1 MFPLARPRTAFAA
14 SLAFVVLAL
23 GAPLAAAQTDSLG
36 AAPTPEADRR
46 AETDSES
53 PDSLTAAP
61 MPEAVRR
68 AETDSLLVLI
78 PLRSIEEIRRELTA
92 ANTRRSEAETRTAR
106 ARVLQGRAR
115 TELDVNRAHL
125 DVIASRLKLAKQE
138 KDAARRTELEQQRKF
153 AQLERNLLERR
164 ETLRQQEIDLASA
177 DRDLAE
183 ATAKARD
190 AELAL
195 SLKRDQHAET
205 ASRPGSNTV
214 DLQTLER
221 ELQALER
228 RALGAQIDEATQR
241 QSFGRRE
248 VDLAKAR
255 LSVFEAQFKVLES
268 GAAGR

>member
-1 MFPLARPRTAFAA
+1 MFPLDRPRTSLGA
-14 SLAFVVLAL
+14 SLALVVLAVC
-23 GAPLAAAQTDSLG
+23 ATTAAAQSERADSLDTAPIPQMEPVDSVA
-36 AAPTPEADRR
+36 AAPVPE
-46 AETDSES
+46 TI
-53 PDSLTAAP
+53 
-61 MPEAVRR
+61 RR

-78 PLRSIEEIRRELTA
+78 PLRSNGEIRRELEA
-92 ANTRRSEAETRTAR
+92 ANARRSEAETRTAR
-106 ARVLQGRAR
+106 ARVLQARAQ
-115 TELDVNRAHL
+115 TELDANRAIL
-125 DVIASRLKLAKQE
+125 DAIAAKLKTAKQE
-138 KDAARRTELEQQRKF
+138 KDAARRSELEQQRKF